1 MLDADREVI
10 DLFAQTYATI
20 SDGALG
26 VKLSTLT
33 EETRER
39 QAERKIAMRDRA
51 RQLAAQGRE
60 DEADRLFRQA
70 WLLESQQDTPEPDR
84 GVIEVVKG

>member
-1 MLDADREVI
+1 V
-10 DLFAQTYATI
+10 
-20 SDGALG
+20 
-26 VKLSTLT
+26 
-33 EETRER
+33 
-39 QAERKIAMRDRA
+39 RDRA